1 MLTEKEFKSRIEYY
15 KQDDRFGKIF
25 IPNNIFEVL
34 LKDERLTK
42 RGKRTTTHVDVA
54 YAYIYL
60 YTWLY
65 RNAKYGSMSTE
76 NSDVGSLKELIG
88 FSKTEKRINY
98 IIKKDGVLDDLGLTR
113 TIPYKDAPALFQFND
128 DVIEFYTVSD
138 EKIPITNNRQTVK
151 EPVFA
156 LENSDGEYGYGTFFG
171 SMDNDNIAN
180 THNVDFEVFI
190 KCMTNEKLGTDAFYL
205 YSFLKH
211 KCDVS
216 GGSIEIALT
225 TISQQTGITR
235 GKRNDALENLKK
247 YNLIHCTPAT
257 YIIDGEPD
265 GASIYKCKGAENYI
279 SDGVKFN
286 TRTVAGKKKEEV

>member
-1 MLTEKEFKSRIEYY
+1 
-15 KQDDRFGKIF
+15 
-25 IPNNIFEVL
+25 
-34 LKDERLTK
+34 
-42 RGKRTTTHVDVA
+42 
-54 YAYIYL
+54 
-60 YTWLY
+60 
-65 RNAKYGSMSTE
+65 MSTE
-76 NSDVGSLKELIG
+76 NSKVGSLKELIG

-98 IIKKDGVLDDLGLTR
+98 IINKDGVLDDLGLTR
-113 TIPYKDAPALFQFND
+113 TIPYKDAPARFQFNE

-138 EKIPITNNRQTVK
+138 EKISITNNRQIVK

-190 KCMTNEKLGTDAFYL
+190 KCMTNDKLGTDAFYL

>member
-1 MLTEKEFKSRIEYY
+1 
-15 KQDDRFGKIF
+15 
-25 IPNNIFEVL
+25 
-34 LKDERLTK
+34 
-42 RGKRTTTHVDVA
+42 
-54 YAYIYL
+54 
-60 YTWLY
+60 
-65 RNAKYGSMSTE
+65 
-76 NSDVGSLKELIG
+76 
-88 FSKTEKRINY
+88 
-98 IIKKDGVLDDLGLTR
+98 
-113 TIPYKDAPALFQFND
+113 
-128 DVIEFYTVSD
+128 
-138 EKIPITNNRQTVK
+138 
-151 EPVFA
+151 
-156 LENSDGEYGYGTFFG
+156 
-171 SMDNDNIAN
+171 
-180 THNVDFEVFI
+180 
-190 KCMTNEKLGTDAFYL
+190 MTNDKLGTDAFYL